1 MPYLS
6 LSSHSFLRPH
16 ALACALAFVGA
27 WTAGVPAWAAN
38 AFAEPTPA
46 ERAAGAPEGGTT
58 PAQEL
63 ASGNADANG
72 RATWSLSTLQ
82 RMNTPQVGDRLDLAQ
97 AWRLTVL
104 NDPGYQAALSA
115 RAAAETER
123 RQGRAAILP
132 QVQAGYSRSRIT
144 GTQTQYAMG
153 RSATGELDYD
163 STSMYVQLQQPV
175 INIGR
180 YADYRRGVARA
191 KLGEAEF
198 RQREQETALL
208 LAETYFEALRAETQ
222 WQLTVQLAESL
233 RKQAVAQDRLYEA
246 NEGDRI
252 DAQETRSRLALAE
265 SEEIRARDAREV
277 ALRELESMVG
287 RAVDAIAGLAADFQ
301 PIALE
306 PPALRDWVE
315 LARQQNPAV
324 QVAREQV
331 LLAETELSRATSS
344 FMPTLDLVASWA
356 KADSENLS
364 SLSQR
369 TNTWAVGLNANIPI
383 FSGGYDSA
391 NRARASAEL
400 EEARQNLRVA
410 EEAAIAEATRQY
422 TALVGGE
429 ERIRALEV
437 AVESSEQSLVAAQES
452 YRYGIRSN
460 VDVLRSQDRLYE
472 GRSELANATID
483 YLFAA
488 AAIQAV
494 LGYLE
499 EGRFEQLS
507 SQYLAQ

>member
-1 MPYLS
+1 M
-6 LSSHSFLRPH
+6 SSTTPARFFKLRPH
-16 ALACALAFVGA
+16 AMASALALGA
-27 WTAGVPAWAAN
+27 ACIAGGPAWGSDT
-38 AFAEPTPA
+38 FTEPTPA
-46 ERAAGAPEGGTT
+46 ERAAHGEMPVALSRSEGE
-58 PAQEL
+58 Q
-63 ASGNADANG
+63 ASQAGEP
-72 RATWSLSTLQ
+72 ATWSLSALQ
-82 RMNTPQVGDRLDLAQ
+82 NLNAQTAGTALDLVQ

-123 RQGRAAILP
+123 RLGRAAILP
-132 QVQAGYSRSRIT
+132 QVRAGYSRSRIS
-144 GTQTQYAMG
+144 GDQTQYAMG
-153 RSATGELDYD
+153 RSVTGELDYD
-163 STSMYVQLQQPV
+163 STSMYVQLQQPL
-175 INIGR
+175 INFGR
-180 YADYRRGVARA
+180 YADFRRGAARA
-191 KLGEAEF
+191 ELGAAEF
-198 RQREQETALL
+198 HEREQATALL
-208 LAETYFEALRAETQ
+208 LTEIYLEALRADAQ
-222 WQLTVQLAESL
+222 WQLAQQLAESL
-233 RKQAVAQDRLYEA
+233 EAQAVAQDRLYEA

-252 DAQETRSRLALAE
+252 DAQETRSRLALAK
-265 SEEIRARDAREV
+265 SEEIRARDARDV

-287 RAVDAIAGLAADFQ
+287 RPVDAIAGLALHFTPQVLQ
-301 PIALE
+301 PATQHE
-306 PPALRDWVE
+306 WAE
-315 LARQQNPAV
+315 LARHNNPAV
-324 QVAREQV
+324 RVAQERV
-331 LLAETELSRATSS
+331 RVAETELKRATSRHLPS
-344 FMPTLDLVASWA
+344 LDLVATWS

-452 YRYGIRSN
+452 YRYGMRSN

-472 GRSELANATID
+472 SRSELANATID
-483 YLFAA
+483 YLYAA

-499 EGRFEQLS
+499 EGRFQQLS